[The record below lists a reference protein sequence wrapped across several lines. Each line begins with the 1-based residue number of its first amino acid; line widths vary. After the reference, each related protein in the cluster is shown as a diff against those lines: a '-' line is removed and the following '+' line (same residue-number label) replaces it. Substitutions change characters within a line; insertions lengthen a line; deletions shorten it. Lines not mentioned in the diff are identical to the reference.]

1 MKEKIEKLKTFLAGT
16 TTISN
21 REFVLAMAVGIL
33 GGIVFGLLTS
43 PRKNTTIGSNNG
55 NNSPCAAFS
64 GASRNVPRSSS

>member
-43 PRKNTTIGSNNG
+43 PRKIRPSEATMAITV
-55 NNSPCAAFS
+55 PAAT
-64 GASRNVPRSSS
+64 V

>member
-43 PRKNTTIGSNNG
+43 PRKNTTIGSTMAITV
-55 NNSPCAAFS
+55 PAAT
-64 GASRNVPRSSS
+64 V